1 MPNTEQQV
9 HFITFA
15 QLTVQDEH
23 TTQVSSITASLE
35 SFTGVI
41 LYMNCEYEGLEF
53 LGAPKE
59 NIPEKGAKIKEGGAE
74 ECSK

>member
-1 MPNTEQQV
+1 MYFMTLV
-9 HFITFA
+9 
-15 QLTVQDEH
+15 QLTVQDERM
-23 TTQVSSITASLE
+23 TQVSSITASPE

-41 LYMNCEYEGLEF
+41 LYMNYEYEGLEF